1 VVAQP
6 EEPPVDRLPAGIRPD
21 GEYDLTSFYAQDRM
35 AWETQGALFDRS
47 EEHLGASDRGIV
59 MFRKLLAEQIRIVER
74 GGEPMALVRDPA
86 RNSIITFH
94 SSSNRSSPLVEAVS

>member
-1 VVAQP
+1 
-6 EEPPVDRLPAGIRPD
+6 
-21 GEYDLTSFYAQDRM
+21 M

-59 MFRKLLAEQIRIVER
+59 MFRKLLAEQIRIVEQ

-86 RNSIITFH
+86 QNHIIEFR
-94 SSSNRSSPLVEAVS
+94 SSSNRSSPLVETVS